1 MKTEGQRRII
11 QGLLLALLVLPFV
24 AVAVTIVARDTFS
37 FTRLAPLPMLGQA
50 PEFSLINTDGHPVH
64 LSDLRGRVWMASFI
78 FTHCAGQCP
87 KVTHDMAQLQTQL
100 PRREDW
106 RLVSVTVDPEHDT
119 GPVLAAY
126 ADMFGADRTQ
136 WLFLTGDKTAIR
148 RMIQDSFHL
157 SVQDNPDSEDQPIL
171 HSTKIVLVDR
181 DGLIRGYYD
190 GTDPDALKQ
199 LVVDVTRLLAA
210 RS

>member
-1 MKTEGQRRII
+1 MTPAAKRRII
-11 QGLLLALLVLPFV
+11 QGLLLALLALPFV
-24 AVAVTIVARDTFS
+24 AVAVTLVARDSFS

-50 PEFSLINTDGHPVH
+50 PEFSLIGTEGQPVR
-64 LSDLRGRVWMASFI
+64 LADLRGRVWMASFI

-100 PRREDW
+100 PAREDW

-119 GPVLAAY
+119 PAVLAQY
-126 ADMFGADRTQ
+126 ADMFGADRRH

-148 RMIQDSFHL
+148 KMITDAFHL

-190 GTDPDALKQ
+190 GTDPDSLKQ
-199 LVVDVTRLLAA
+199 LVADATRLLAA